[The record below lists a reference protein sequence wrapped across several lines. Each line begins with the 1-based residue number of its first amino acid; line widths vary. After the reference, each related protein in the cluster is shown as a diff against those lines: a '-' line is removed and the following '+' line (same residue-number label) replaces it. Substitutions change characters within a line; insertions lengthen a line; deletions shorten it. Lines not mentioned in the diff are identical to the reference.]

1 MSFNINLFVYVITYC
16 ISIAFLLF
24 TITNQIKK
32 LKRSMY
38 AIISTLM
45 KENEKLQLNSK
56 RQIEKQLISLDTSYK
71 AIKENQIKIVDQL
84 QDFNKFI
91 EQSYKQTE
99 EINIEFNN
107 RKELEREIIK
117 LKKII
122 ERRRKKDG

>member
-1 MSFNINLFVYVITYC
+1 
-16 ISIAFLLF
+16 
-24 TITNQIKK
+24 
-32 LKRSMY
+32 MY

-56 RQIEKQLISLDTSYK
+56 KQIEKQLISLNTSYK

>member
-1 MSFNINLFVYVITYC
+1 
-16 ISIAFLLF
+16 
-24 TITNQIKK
+24 
-32 LKRSMY
+32 MY
-38 AIISTLM
+38 TIISTLM

-56 RQIEKQLISLDTSYK
+56 KQIEKQLISLDTSYK
-71 AIKENQIKIVDQL
+71 AIKEKQIRIVDQL
-84 QDFNKFI
+84 QDFNRFI
-91 EQSYKQTE
+91 EQFYKQTE